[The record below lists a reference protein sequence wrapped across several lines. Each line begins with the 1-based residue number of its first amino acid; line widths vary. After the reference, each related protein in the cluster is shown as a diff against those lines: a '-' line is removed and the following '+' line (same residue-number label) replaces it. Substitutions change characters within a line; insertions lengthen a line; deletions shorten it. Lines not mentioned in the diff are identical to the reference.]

1 MRYQKGPTRMPE
13 YTKVL
18 KKGELP
24 EGAAR
29 CVEVKGRRI
38 AVFNA
43 GGTFYALDD
52 LCSHDEAYLS
62 EGRLTD
68 GEVECPQHGSRF
80 DLKTGKPRCLPAV
93 KPVKAYPVRVTGE
106 DVEIEV
112 G

>member
-1 MRYQKGPTRMPE
+1 MAE

-29 CVEVKGRRI
+29 CVEVNGRRI

-43 GGTFYALDD
+43 GGVFYALDD
-52 LCSHDEAYLS
+52 LCSHDEASLS
-62 EGRLTD
+62 GGRLTD
-68 GEVECPQHGSRF
+68 GEVECPMHGSRF
-80 DLKTGKPRCLPAV
+80 DLKTGKPKCLPAV
-93 KPVKAYPVRVTGE
+93 KPVRTYPVRVTGE